1 MEIKFYTDRN
11 GQVPVREFLDGLDV
25 KMRQKMLRS
34 IKALQDM
41 GTSLRMPLSEALGDG
56 IFELRAKVGTNITRV
71 MYFFVV
77 GNRAVLTHGFIKKTQ
92 KTYGMTTWN
101 ESKIREV
108 SVMDDFDK
116 YLGEQ
121 LNDPEFKKEWDSS
134 EMEYQLMMMVLKA
147 RNEQNLT
154 QSELAERTG
163 IRQSNISRIEKG
175 QALPSILTLSKIAHG
190 LGKELQIKFV

>member
-1 MEIKFYTDRN
+1 
-11 GQVPVREFLDGLDV
+11 
-25 KMRQKMLRS
+25 
-34 IKALQDM
+34 
-41 GTSLRMPLSEALGDG
+41 
-56 IFELRAKVGTNITRV
+56 
-71 MYFFVV
+71 
-77 GNRAVLTHGFIKKTQ
+77 
-92 KTYGMTTWN
+92 
-101 ESKIREV
+101 
-108 SVMDDFDK
+108 MDDFDK

-121 LNDPEFKKEWDSS
+121 LNDLEFKKEWDSS

>member
-1 MEIKFYTDRN
+1 
-11 GQVPVREFLDGLDV
+11 
-25 KMRQKMLRS
+25 
-34 IKALQDM
+34 
-41 GTSLRMPLSEALGDG
+41 
-56 IFELRAKVGTNITRV
+56 
-71 MYFFVV
+71 
-77 GNRAVLTHGFIKKTQ
+77 
-92 KTYGMTTWN
+92 
-101 ESKIREV
+101 
-108 SVMDDFDK
+108 MDDFDK

-134 EMEYQLMMMVLKA
+134 EMEYQLMMMGLKA